1 MQVALKLSLCCCLL
15 LVSACAY
22 RKTSVPE
29 QKRVEF
35 PTSQIPVSEPV
46 QDPEL
51 PAKPRLGIILGPGG
65 ARTMAHIGFL
75 REIEKSGLKVYMIAG
90 IEWASMVAAIYAQKN
105 KANDVEWQ
113 MSKLDPGMFS
123 KKLLFSGTKKVEDLS
138 AFLKAS
144 VENLRLEDA
153 KTPFACPSMN
163 VRDQRSTLLASG
175 LVSDAMKYCLPYFP
189 LLSPAGGWVAGMFDS
204 KGLIEH
210 FRKNGVEYVVLV
222 DVVSESKPTLDDDL
236 SPEQQVL
243 WSQVLKEI
251 QNTQNYY
258 DKIVKVKTR
267 SNLSSFNDRKI
278 NIQTGEASG
287 RIFVSEF
294 KDQFGF

>member
-1 MQVALKLSLCCCLL
+1 MM
-15 LVSACAY
+15 SACAH
-22 RKTSVPE
+22 RSTKTSVPGQQSE
-29 QKRVEF
+29 SPV
-35 PTSQIPVSEPV
+35 SQIPISEPV
-46 QDPEL
+46 LEPQVPV
-51 PAKPRLGIILGPGG
+51 KPKLGIVLGPGG

-75 REIEKSGLKVYMIAG
+75 REIEKSGVEVHMIAG
-90 IEWASMVAAIYAQKN
+90 VEWASMVAAIYAQKN

-113 MSKLDPGMFS
+113 MSKLDPDMFS
-123 KKLLFSGTKKVEDLS
+123 KKLLSSGTKKVEDLS
-138 AFLKAS
+138 SFLKAS

-163 VRDQRSTLLASG
+163 VRDQRSTLLVRG
-175 LVSDAMKYCLPYFP
+175 LVSDAMKYCLPYLP

-204 KGLIEH
+204 KNLIEH

-222 DVVSESKPTLDDDL
+222 DVVSDSKPTLEASL
-236 SPEQQVL
+236 SQEQQIL

-258 DKIVKVKTR
+258 NKVVKIKAR

-278 NIQTGEASG
+278 NIQTGETAG
-287 RIFVSEF
+287 KIFVSEF